1 MTSDQLSKIML
12 YIHVSNVPVFLN
24 SHLQHQTVP
33 LLQVHREQRRG
44 QVSAEGQRTEKDPT
58 GNRRYTV
65 KCCRSL
71 KSSQDKACNCYC
83 CEFHVSVLE
92 CEVRRLDQFS
102 GHIYS
107 MCTQHILSWGGG
119 GVVLGHESSFTCWRK
134 ILEISLRASAGNLYL
149 LNMIWQHCVSAH
161 SLAMMS
167 APSNSRNDRTWGGSF
182 HNNTNKVLSFL
193 MKCEIQAVAQC

>member
-1 MTSDQLSKIML
+1 MGVVDITNISLLSSRQLEEMTSDQLSKIML

-92 CEVRRLDQFS
+92 CEVGRLDQFS

-107 MCTQHILSWGGG
+107 MCTQHILSWGGLFWVMKAVSLVEEKYWKFPSG
-119 GVVLGHESSFTCWRK
+119 PQRGTFT
-134 ILEISLRASAGNLYL
+134 
-149 LNMIWQHCVSAH
+149 
-161 SLAMMS
+161 
-167 APSNSRNDRTWGGSF
+167 F
-182 HNNTNKVLSFL
+182 
-193 MKCEIQAVAQC
+193 